1 MKHSSKKSVQ
11 ILAAHFKAANIKHLV
26 ISPGPRN
33 APLII
38 EFTQQPFFKNYS
50 VVDERS
56 AGFFALGMAQQ
67 LHEPVVLICS
77 SGSAVLNYYPA
88 IAEAFYSKIPLI
100 VVSADRPQKWI
111 DHGEGQTIRQNGVLE
126 KHTHFDITLLE
137 DDVENADSYN
147 SCGIAQA
154 VKIAFEQQGPV
165 HINMPF
171 DEPLYETVNK
181 SDVQI
186 LPLTPNISDT
196 IYSEDFL
203 EDYTYKWLASK
214 RKMIVVGQHK
224 ISDSLQQQ
232 LEKLAQDPTVI
243 VLDENISNV
252 RKRLEDLFEKV
263 KANYKEIFKPHEK
276 IELNDRVLKYVV
288 SELQR
293 FSFLDTDTDI
303 KGEAYEEIV
312 GANLRGDR
320 GEFFTPRNVCNMAV
334 EMAFS
339 LFPLEKLLQPG
350 GMKILDPAV
359 GTGGFLIA
367 GLNKIKQLLKEH
379 LNLRY
384 DELRDRLRQIADKNF
399 YGIDFNPFL
408 VKAAQMNMVMHG
420 DGYSNIVHANSL
432 ENPKNWSEEVK
443 AKIQLE
449 IFDLVI
455 TNPPFSSKAKI
466 DDPEILVQYEIAQ
479 GSTGLPPEQ
488 LFIERC
494 YQFLKPG
501 GIMVIVL
508 PDSILSNPGLRKI
521 REWILSKMQI
531 IASIDLPTE
540 TFEPFTGTQTS
551 ILIMRKKTL
560 EEIKEEKR
568 YGIRDYEIFM
578 AIPEKVGHDRRGNP
592 LYKMTPEG
600 NIILDEKG
608 NPIIDDQLPIV
619 AEIFK
624 EWLRKTGEFSYAE

>member
-1 MKHSSKKSVQ
+1 MEHEVPTGKIKCYITGKLRKDTPEERVRQSIAKALVEEYGYKKED
-11 ILAAHFKAANIKHLV
+11 IE
-26 ISPGPRN
+26 
-33 APLII
+33 I
-38 EFTQQPFFKNYS
+38 EFPIKVGSSRKRVDIAVFEEGKPHTQENIYIIVETKREDIKPSDKKEGVEQLKSYMASCINCKYGLWIGS
-50 VVDERS
+50 ER
-56 AGFFALGMAQQ
+56 
-67 LHEPVVLICS
+67 
-77 SGSAVLNYYPA
+77 
-88 IAEAFYSKIPLI
+88 IA
-100 VVSADRPQKWI
+100 
-111 DHGEGQTIRQNGVLE
+111 LE
-126 KHTHFDITLLE
+126 KVKKLKVYDFEDIPDIPHAGETRLIRPTRKTLKK
-137 DDVENADSYN
+137 
-147 SCGIAQA
+147 A
-154 VKIAFEQQGPV
+154 VNLKHVFRRIHNYIYVNQGLPKDKAFEEFLKIIFV
-165 HINMPF
+165 KVY
-171 DEPLYETVNK
+171 DEQWSIGNLQFY
-181 SDVQI
+181 I
-186 LPLTPNISDT
+186 LPN
-196 IYSEDFL
+196 
-203 EDYTYKWLASK
+203 
-214 RKMIVVGQHK
+214 
-224 ISDSLQQQ
+224 
-232 LEKLAQDPTVI
+232 
-243 VLDENISNV
+243 ENVSNV

-320 GEFFTPRNVCNMAV
+320 GEFFTPRNVCNMTV

-379 LNLRY
+379 LNLKY

-449 IFDLVI
+449 SFDLVI

-466 DDPEILVQYEIAQ
+466 DDPEILAQYEIAQ

-508 PDSILSNPGLRKI
+508 PDSILSNPGLKKI
-521 REWILSKMQI
+521 REWILNKMQI

-540 TFEPFTGTQTS
+540 TFEPFTGPQTS
-551 ILIMRKKTL
+551 ILIMRKKTP
-560 EEIKEEKR
+560 EEIR
-568 YGIRDYEIFM
+568 YRIGDYEIFM

-619 AEIFK
+619 AELFK